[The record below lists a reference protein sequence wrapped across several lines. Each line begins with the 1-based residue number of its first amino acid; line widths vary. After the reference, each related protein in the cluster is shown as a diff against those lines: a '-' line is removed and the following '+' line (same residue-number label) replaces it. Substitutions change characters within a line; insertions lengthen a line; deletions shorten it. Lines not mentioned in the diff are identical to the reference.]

1 MKIMA
6 TRKKYD
12 LAVKVSSYTDSTG
25 QQKNRYQNIGA
36 VMEKDDGGKFLMLAK
51 WFNHAGVVD
60 ERGGESIL
68 VSMFGPRQQNKQS
81 PSPSYA
87 PDPAPSTNPAGQ
99 SMGQNP
105 EDDDIPF

>member
-1 MKIMA
+1 MA

-12 LAVKVSSYTDSTG
+12 LAVKVGSYTDATG
-25 QQKNRYQNIGA
+25 QQKNRYQNVGA

-51 WFNHAGVVD
+51 WFNPAGVHD

-68 VSMFGPRQQNKQS
+68 ISMFEPKQNGGAQEQTERRERSKT
-81 PSPSYA
+81 PTTA
-87 PDPAPSTNPAGQ
+87 P
-99 SMGQNP
+99 P